1 MEKKSYIVGVDIGSS
16 NVVVVVGTR
25 NADGSLNIDGIAS
38 RPVAG
43 GVTSG
48 RIGNV
53 RSVGAAIR
61 GAKEELEEELGIR
74 INEAYAGIS
83 GNFIRCASYTDHVFI
98 KDSSR
103 CITKEDVAA
112 LHERMRNVLA
122 DDGEQ
127 IMDRIP
133 QNYVV
138 DDGSE
143 TDDPVGAFGRKLSST
158 FLFILCS
165 REQIERVKMA
175 FHNANLRLLDICV
188 NPAVS
193 PEVLLSD
200 EERDEGAAVID
211 IGGGTTDVSIVRGGK
226 LRYVASVPIGA
237 STIDD
242 DLHAFGIAK
251 INAEQMK
258 KKFGSAVADMVSPDI
273 SVPIQMPGQTKK
285 DFLQVNLVKII
296 EARLKD
302 IAEFAWDEIR
312 SAKFASRIPC
322 GIVLTGGSALLENID
337 ELFRRETGANVRL
350 GAARYGID
358 EESQQKIGT
367 YAHSTAVAV
376 LLFGSEHGFC
386 EVTERVLV
394 PTRPNAVAE
403 EPLRVQKPV
412 SPVRREQP
420 ENPTVVQPKPAV
432 EHEETKPADAD
443 SVEQKGHD
451 EPTTVVKKATPTPP
465 PVEDDDD
472 DDFGADNEKQGIVS
486 KAARWFNK
494 LLGDNKDNEYL

>member
-25 NADGSLNIDGIAS
+25 NPDGSLNIDGIAS

-48 RIGNV
+48 RIDNV
-53 RSVGAAIR
+53 RSVGTAIR
-61 GAKEELEEELGIR
+61 EAKGELEEELGIR

-83 GNFIRCASYTDHVFI
+83 GSFIRCASYTDHVFI

-143 TDDPVGAFGRKLSST
+143 TADPIGAFGRKLSST
-158 FLFILCS
+158 FLFVLCS
-165 REQIERVKMA
+165 KEQIERVKMS
-175 FHNANLRLLDICV
+175 FHNAGLRLLDICV

-193 PEVLLSD
+193 PDVLLSD
-200 EERDEGAAVID
+200 EERDEGTAVID

-237 STIDD
+237 STIDA

-312 SAKFASRIPC
+312 GAKFASRIPC

-367 YAHSTAVAV
+367 YAHSTAVAI
-376 LLFGSEHGFC
+376 LLFGAEHGFC
-386 EVTERVLV
+386 EVTERVMA
-394 PTRPNAVAE
+394 PTRPSAAADE
-403 EPLRVQKPV
+403 TPKPQRPV
-412 SPVRREQP
+412 SPIAPQSEQKTEPEEEKPAAVVYAEPEKPEQP
-420 ENPTVVQPKPAV
+420 APVEPKP
-432 EHEETKPADAD
+432 TPKP
-443 SVEQKGHD
+443 V
-451 EPTTVVKKATPTPP
+451 
-465 PVEDDDD
+465 DDDRD
-472 DDFGADNEKQGIVS
+472 DDFESYDEKQGVLS

>member
-38 RPVAG
+38 RSVAG

-48 RIGNV
+48 RIDNI

-83 GNFIRCASYTDHVFI
+83 GNFIRCANYTDHVFI

-158 FLFILCS
+158 FLFVLCS
-165 REQIERVKMA
+165 KEQIERVKMS
-175 FHNANLRLLDICV
+175 FHNAGLRLLDICV

-193 PEVLLSD
+193 PDVLLSE
-200 EERDEGAAVID
+200 EERDEGTAVID

-226 LRYVASVPIGA
+226 LRYAASVPIGA
-237 STIDD
+237 STIDA

-251 INAEQMK
+251 INAEQVK
-258 KKFGSAVADMVSPDI
+258 KKYGSAVADMVSPDI
-273 SVPIQMPGQTKK
+273 TVPIQMPGQMKK
-285 DFLQVNLVKII
+285 DFLQVNLVAII

-302 IAEFAWDEIR
+302 IIEFAWDEIR

-367 YAHSTAVAV
+367 FAHSTAVAV
-376 LLFGSEHGFC
+376 LLFGAGHGFC
-386 EVTERVLV
+386 EVTERVV
-394 PTRPNAVAE
+394 SPNRHAAAADEAARP
-403 EPLRVQKPV
+403 PKPV
-412 SPVRREQP
+412 QTVHNEPREI
-420 ENPTVVQPKPAV
+420 PTVQPKREVPKT
-432 EHEETKPADAD
+432 EEKPAAAAFT
-443 SVEQKGHD
+443 
-451 EPTTVVKKATPTPP
+451 EPEKPAEPAA
-465 PVEDDDD
+465 PVEKTVEPKTAVDDDYDDYGSD
-472 DDFGADNEKQGIVS
+472 DDKQQGMLS
-486 KAARWFNK
+486 KAARWFNR
-494 LLGDNKDNEYL
+494 LLGDNKDNDYL

>member
-1 MEKKSYIVGVDIGSS
+1 MEKKNYIVGVDIGSS

-25 NADGSLNIDGIAS
+25 NTDGSLKIDGIAS

-48 RIGNV
+48 RIDNV
-53 RSVGAAIR
+53 RSVGKAVR
-61 GAKEELEEELGIR
+61 EAKEELEEELGIR
-74 INEAYAGIS
+74 LNEAYAGIS

-98 KDSSR
+98 KDSSH
-103 CITKEDVAA
+103 CITREDVAA

-122 DDGEQ
+122 DDSEQ

-143 TDDPVGAFGRKLSST
+143 TDDPVGAFGHKLSST
-158 FLFILCS
+158 FLFVLCS
-165 REQIERVKMA
+165 REQIERVKMS
-175 FHNANLRLLDICV
+175 FHNAGLRLLDICV
-188 NPAVS
+188 NPAVL
-193 PEVLLSD
+193 PDVLLSD

-211 IGGGTTDVSIVRGGK
+211 IGGGTTDVSIVRGGI
-226 LRYVASVPIGA
+226 LRYAASVPIGA
-237 STIDD
+237 STVDA

-251 INAEQMK
+251 LNAEQIK
-258 KKFGSAVADMVSPDI
+258 KKYGSAVADMVQPDI
-273 SVPIQMPGQTKK
+273 SVPVQMPGQTKK
-285 DFLQVNLVKII
+285 DFLQVNLVSII

-312 SAKFASRIPC
+312 RAKFASRIPC

-376 LLFGSEHGFC
+376 LLFGEKHGFC
-386 EVTERVLV
+386 EVTERVAL
-394 PTRPNAVAE
+394 PSAGADGAG
-403 EPLRVQKPV
+403 EPRKPQKPE
-412 SPVRREQP
+412 PFTPREDP
-420 ENPTVVQPKPAV
+420 KAPPVVQPAN
-432 EHEETKPADAD
+432 EEAEEEDKSEDK
-443 SVEQKGHD
+443 S
-451 EPTTVVKKATPTPP
+451 EPEKEPPTYGTPNGNDNGPKNRGFLKKAL
-465 PVEDDDD
+465 
-472 DDFGADNEKQGIVS
+472 EK
-486 KAARWFNK
+486 FNNF
-494 LLGDNKDNEYL
+494 LGDNKDNEYL

>member
-25 NADGSLNIDGIAS
+25 NADGLLNIDGIAS
-38 RPVAG
+38 RSVAG

-48 RIGNV
+48 RIDNV
-53 RSVGAAIR
+53 RSVGKAIR
-61 GAKEELEEELGIR
+61 EAKEELEEELGIR

-127 IMDRIP
+127 IMNRIP

-158 FLFILCS
+158 FLFVLC
-165 REQIERVKMA
+165 RKEQIERVKMS
-175 FHNANLRLLDICV
+175 FHNAGLRPPLDVCV
-188 NPAVS
+188 NPAVL
-193 PEVLLSD
+193 PYVLLSD

-226 LRYVASVPIGA
+226 LRYVASVPMGA
-237 STIDD
+237 SAIDA
-242 DLHAFGIAK
+242 DLHSFGIAK
-251 INAEQMK
+251 INAEQIK
-258 KKFGSAVADMVSPDI
+258 KKYGSAVADMVPPDI
-273 SVPIQMPGQTKK
+273 SVPVQMPGLMKK
-285 DFLQVNLVKII
+285 DLLQVNLVAII

-302 IAEFAWDEIR
+302 IIEFAWDEIR
-312 SAKFASRIPC
+312 SAKFTSKIPC
-322 GIVLTGGSALLENID
+322 GIVLTGGSALLANID
-337 ELFRRETGANVRL
+337 ELFRRETGANARL

-367 YAHSTAVAV
+367 FAHSTAVAV
-376 LLFGSEHGFC
+376 LLFGAEHGFC
-386 EVTERVLV
+386 EVTERAASPNK
-394 PTRPNAVAE
+394 PTGGTSDIPKT
-403 EPLRVQKPV
+403 PKPAT
-412 SPVRREQP
+412 PVHREQP
-420 ENPTVVQPKPAV
+420 NHDIAPAEEKPTAATEGVREEPKDP
-432 EHEETKPADAD
+432 EPIEKP
-443 SVEQKGHD
+443 V
-451 EPTTVVKKATPTPP
+451 PPTPP
-465 PVEDDDD
+465 ADKDYDDT
-472 DDFGADNEKQGIVS
+472 ASEKPGLLE
-486 KAARWFNK
+486 KAAQWFDK
-494 LLGDNKDNEYL
+494 LLGNNKDNDFL